1 MLTKN
6 QYLTLMSI
14 AVITFGLAI
23 TNGILFSANRR
34 SQLAI
39 GLRQNE
45 VQQAS
50 QLQVLHTEI
59 AKALAEL
66 AIKSNDQQVLDL
78 LNSNGITITRNAPNS
93 ASNATSS
100 RPAPARVN
108 APANR

>member
-1 MLTKN
+1 MLTRH

-39 GLRQNE
+39 SLRQNE

-66 AIKSNDQQVLDL
+66 AIKSNDQQVLSL
-78 LNSNGITITRNAPNS
+78 LNSNGITVTRNTPAA
-93 ASNATSS
+93 ASNGNSS
-100 RPAPARVN
+100 KAAPAPAST
-108 APANR
+108 NR